1 MRKLLLLFYIIFSF
15 TFSGELNSDHFKNLK
30 FRFIGPD
37 GNRAIAAAG
46 VSSDHNT
53 YYIGAAS
60 GGLWRTQNNGISW
73 QPIFDDQDVSSVS
86 ALAVYQKNPKVIW
99 AGTGETFL
107 IRPAHAIGNGIYKS
121 TDGGD
126 TWAKMGLEKTARIA
140 RIVTHPDNEDIVY
153 VAALG
158 HTHGPQKERGIYRTM
173 DGGNSWNKVLFV
185 DENTGGIDI
194 AWVTSRNDSL
204 FNFAE
209 PLENRPEKPVDS
221 FDFSIAETWEVD
233 DALHAGP
240 VLMHEGKIRVTSDE
254 EVFFGST
261 IPNIHP
267 RTAAGYRN
275 SGELVL
281 LVVDG
286 RQIDSRG
293 VDLQEL
299 AILMRDLGCVEAINL
314 DGGGSSAMVVD
325 GKLLNRPAGTA
336 SQREVMSAIAVS
348 VNN

>member
-1 MRKLLLLFYIIFSF
+1 MNCANALRKLSFLILGTVIFLSSCARNGKSFSKITMRWKTVEHAPPELPAGIKIMKGRNDELPINAWAAIIDPTDPYVDLDVIVSEDLDRRETLTQFSE
-15 TFSGELNSDHFKNLK
+15 SKKARVVVN
-30 FRFIGPD
+30 
-37 GNRAIAAAG
+37 
-46 VSSDHNT
+46 
-53 YYIGAAS
+53 
-60 GGLWRTQNNGISW
+60 GGYFLM
-73 QPIFDDQDVSSVS
+73 D
-86 ALAVYQKNPKVIW
+86 KNPTEHVGLLYVNNRTV
-99 AGTGETFL
+99 A
-107 IRPAHAIGNGIYKS
+107 PATRSILRNNKRYY
-121 TDGGD
+121 
-126 TWAKMGLEKTARIA
+126 TARG
-140 RIVTHPDNEDIVY
+140 
-153 VAALG
+153 ALG
-158 HTHGPQKERGIYRTM
+158 FL
-173 DGGNSWNKVLFV
+173 D
-185 DENTGGIDI
+185 DGGIDI

-325 GKLLNRPAGTA
+325 GKLLNRPAGTTG
-336 SQREVMSAIAVS
+336 QREVMSAIAVS

>member
-1 MRKLLLLFYIIFSF
+1 MNCANALRKLSFLILGTVIFLSSCARNGKSFSKITMRWKTVEHAPPELPAGIKIMKGRNDELPINAWAAIIDPTDPYVDLDVIVSEDLDRRETLTQFS
-15 TFSGELNSDHFKNLK
+15 KNK
-30 FRFIGPD
+30 KARVVV
-37 GNRAIAAAG
+37 N
-46 VSSDHNT
+46 
-53 YYIGAAS
+53 
-60 GGLWRTQNNGISW
+60 GGYFLM
-73 QPIFDDQDVSSVS
+73 D
-86 ALAVYQKNPKVIW
+86 KNPTEHVGLLYVNNRTV
-99 AGTGETFL
+99 A
-107 IRPAHAIGNGIYKS
+107 PATRSILRNNKRYY
-121 TDGGD
+121 
-126 TWAKMGLEKTARIA
+126 TARG
-140 RIVTHPDNEDIVY
+140 
-153 VAALG
+153 ALG
-158 HTHGPQKERGIYRTM
+158 FL
-173 DGGNSWNKVLFV
+173 D
-185 DENTGGIDI
+185 DGGIDI

-240 VLMHEGKIRVTSDE
+240 VLMHEGKIRVTTDE

-325 GKLLNRPAGTA
+325 GKLLNRPAGTTG
-336 SQREVMSAIAVS
+336 QREVMSAIAVS

>member
-1 MRKLLLLFYIIFSF
+1 MNCANTLKFFSF
-15 TFSGELNSDHFKNLK
+15 FILVTVIFLSSCARNGKSFSKITMRWTTVEHVLPDLPAGIKVMEGRNDELPINAWVAIIDPTD
-30 FRFIGPD
+30 PD
-37 GNRAIAAAG
+37 VDLDVI
-46 VSSDHNT
+46 VSEDLDRRETLTQFSENKKVRVVVN
-53 YYIGAAS
+53 
-60 GGLWRTQNNGISW
+60 GGYFLM
-73 QPIFDDQDVSSVS
+73 D
-86 ALAVYQKNPKVIW
+86 KNPTEHVGLLYINN
-99 AGTGETFL
+99 L
-107 IRPAHAIGNGIYKS
+107 IVAPATKS
-121 TDGGD
+121 VLRNNKRYYTTRG
-126 TWAKMGLEKTARIA
+126 
-140 RIVTHPDNEDIVY
+140 
-153 VAALG
+153 ALG
-158 HTHGPQKERGIYRTM
+158 FK
-173 DGGNSWNKVLFV
+173 D
-185 DENTGGIDI
+185 DGGIDI

-209 PLENRPEKPVDS
+209 PLENHPERPVDS
-221 FDFSIAETWEVD
+221 FDFSIAKTWEVD

-275 SGELVL
+275 NGELVL

-325 GKLLNRPAGTA
+325 GKLLNRPAGTT

>member
-1 MRKLLLLFYIIFSF
+1 MFLILIMVIFLSSCMRNGKSFSKITMRWRPVEHTTLELPTGIKIMVGRNDKLPINAWAAIIAPADPDVDLDVIVSEDLDRREKLTQFS
-15 TFSGELNSDHFKNLK
+15 ENKKARVVVN
-30 FRFIGPD
+30 
-37 GNRAIAAAG
+37 
-46 VSSDHNT
+46 
-53 YYIGAAS
+53 
-60 GGLWRTQNNGISW
+60 GGYFLM
-73 QPIFDDQDVSSVS
+73 D
-86 ALAVYQKNPKVIW
+86 KNPTEHVGLLYVNNHTV
-99 AGTGETFL
+99 A
-107 IRPAHAIGNGIYKS
+107 PATKS
-121 TDGGD
+121 VLRNN
-126 TWAKMGLEKTARIA
+126 KRYYTARG
-140 RIVTHPDNEDIVY
+140 
-153 VAALG
+153 ALG
-158 HTHGPQKERGIYRTM
+158 FL
-173 DGGNSWNKVLFV
+173 D
-185 DENTGGIDI
+185 DGGIDI

-204 FNFAE
+204 FNFSE
-209 PLENRPEKPVDS
+209 PLENHPEKPMDS
-221 FDFSIAETWEVD
+221 FDFSTAETWEVD

-240 VLMHEGKIRVTSDE
+240 VLMHEGRIRVTSDE

-261 IPNIHP
+261 IPDIHP

-325 GKLLNRPAGTA
+325 GKLLNRPAGTT

-348 VNN
+348 VNY

>member
-1 MRKLLLLFYIIFSF
+1 MNCANALRKFSF
-15 TFSGELNSDHFKNLK
+15 LILGTVIFLSSCVHNGKSFSKITMRWKTVEHAHPELPAGIKIMTGRNDELPINAWVA
-30 FRFIGPD
+30 IIDPTDPD
-37 GNRAIAAAG
+37 VDLDVI
-46 VSSDHNT
+46 VSEDLDRRETLTQFSENKK
-53 YYIGAAS
+53 ARVVVN
-60 GGLWRTQNNGISW
+60 GGYFLM
-73 QPIFDDQDVSSVS
+73 D
-86 ALAVYQKNPKVIW
+86 KNPTEHVGLLYVNNRTV
-99 AGTGETFL
+99 A
-107 IRPAHAIGNGIYKS
+107 PATRSILRNNKRYY
-121 TDGGD
+121 
-126 TWAKMGLEKTARIA
+126 TARG
-140 RIVTHPDNEDIVY
+140 
-153 VAALG
+153 ALG
-158 HTHGPQKERGIYRTM
+158 FL
-173 DGGNSWNKVLFV
+173 D
-185 DENTGGIDI
+185 DGGIDI

-204 FNFAE
+204 FNFTE

-325 GKLLNRPAGTA
+325 GKLLNRPAGTT

>member
-1 MRKLLLLFYIIFSF
+1 MNYANTLRKFSF
-15 TFSGELNSDHFKNLK
+15 LILGTVIFLSSCARNGKSFSKISMRWQTVEHAHPELPAGIKIMMGRNDELPINAWA
-30 FRFIGPD
+30 
-37 GNRAIAAAG
+37 AIIDTTDPA
-46 VSSDHNT
+46 V
-53 YYIGAAS
+53 
-60 GGLWRTQNNGISW
+60 
-73 QPIFDDQDVSSVS
+73 DQDDIVSEDLDRRETLTQFSENKKARVVVNGGYFLMDINPTEHVCLLYVNNRTVS
-86 ALAVYQKNPKVIW
+86 PATRSILRNN
-99 AGTGETFL
+99 
-107 IRPAHAIGNGIYKS
+107 IRYY
-121 TDGGD
+121 
-126 TWAKMGLEKTARIA
+126 TARG
-140 RIVTHPDNEDIVY
+140 
-153 VAALG
+153 ALG
-158 HTHGPQKERGIYRTM
+158 FR
-173 DGGNSWNKVLFV
+173 D
-185 DENTGGIDI
+185 DGGIDI

-221 FDFSIAETWEVD
+221 FDFSKTETWEVN

-261 IPNIHP
+261 IPNKHP
-267 RTAAGYRN
+267 RTAAGYRK

-281 LVVDG
+281 LDVDG

-325 GKLLNRPAGTA
+325 GKLLNRPAGTT

>member
-1 MRKLLLLFYIIFSF
+1 MVGRNDELPINAWAAIIDPADPDIDLDVIVSEDLDRRETLTQFS
-15 TFSGELNSDHFKNLK
+15 ENNKARVVVN
-30 FRFIGPD
+30 
-37 GNRAIAAAG
+37 
-46 VSSDHNT
+46 
-53 YYIGAAS
+53 
-60 GGLWRTQNNGISW
+60 GGYFLM
-73 QPIFDDQDVSSVS
+73 D
-86 ALAVYQKNPKVIW
+86 KNPTEHVGLLYVNKHTV
-99 AGTGETFL
+99 A
-107 IRPAHAIGNGIYKS
+107 PATKS
-121 TDGGD
+121 VLRNN
-126 TWAKMGLEKTARIA
+126 KRYYTARG
-140 RIVTHPDNEDIVY
+140 
-153 VAALG
+153 ALG
-158 HTHGPQKERGIYRTM
+158 FL
-173 DGGNSWNKVLFV
+173 D
-185 DENTGGIDI
+185 DGGIDI

-204 FNFAE
+204 FNFSE
-209 PLENRPEKPVDS
+209 PLENHPEKPMDS
-221 FDFSIAETWEVD
+221 FDFSTAETWEVD

-240 VLMHEGKIRVTSDE
+240 VLMHEGRIRVTSDE

-261 IPNIHP
+261 IPDIHP

-325 GKLLNRPAGTA
+325 GKLLNRPAGTT

-348 VNN
+348 VNY

>member
-1 MRKLLLLFYIIFSF
+1 MNCANALRKLSFLILGTVIFLSSCARNGKSFSKITMRWKTVEHAPPELPAGIKIMKGRNDELPINAWAAIIDPTDPYVDLDVIVSEDLDRRETLTQFS
-15 TFSGELNSDHFKNLK
+15 KNK
-30 FRFIGPD
+30 KARVVV
-37 GNRAIAAAG
+37 N
-46 VSSDHNT
+46 
-53 YYIGAAS
+53 
-60 GGLWRTQNNGISW
+60 GGYFLM
-73 QPIFDDQDVSSVS
+73 D
-86 ALAVYQKNPKVIW
+86 KNPTEHVGLLYVNNRTV
-99 AGTGETFL
+99 A
-107 IRPAHAIGNGIYKS
+107 PATRSILRNNKRYY
-121 TDGGD
+121 
-126 TWAKMGLEKTARIA
+126 TARG
-140 RIVTHPDNEDIVY
+140 
-153 VAALG
+153 ALG
-158 HTHGPQKERGIYRTM
+158 FL
-173 DGGNSWNKVLFV
+173 D
-185 DENTGGIDI
+185 DGGIDI

-221 FDFSIAETWEVD
+221 FDFSIAETWEVY

-325 GKLLNRPAGTA
+325 GKLLNRPAGTT